1 MEICAWMNNQV
12 YIVVTPFFPSPTS
25 WRGAYCYD
33 FVKALT
39 RALEVKVKD
48 QGEQWK
54 VVVFTEGD
62 GSEYEIEGVKVHTFK
77 TKYLPSNIFPFLF
90 KKFNQQSFLN
100 KVKKV
105 GEGEQWNVDDICVC
119 HAHTAN
125 FTIYAEAMKKT
136 NPKCMTLLH
145 HHDNWSFG
153 YGFGRLR
160 NNSIYRFVQT
170 PLFCRLHKRM
180 YYHVFISK
188 VSRQHFISD
197 AGFEPKRS
205 LILHNG
211 VDENIFKVKVKGE
224 GEQRENDSFVI
235 GCVGNFSDEVKD
247 YPCLFRALK
256 RVKDSGLK
264 FVCRIIGGGELPEEF
279 ARQIEEFDIRDCLE
293 VLPPVCHEA
302 LPDFYR
308 LLDLFVLPSY
318 FEGFGCVYTEAYAC
332 GVPFIG
338 VKDDNGIADLAPD
351 EWLIPPHDDKA
362 LAEKI
367 LSIREMKP
375 LKGEYRIRPL
385 VESFVRELEL

>member
-1 MEICAWMNNQV
+1 MNNQV

-48 QGEQWK
+48 KGEQRK

-62 GSEYEIEGVKVHTFK
+62 GSDYEVSGVKVYTFK
-77 TKYLPSNIFPFLF
+77 TRRLPSNIFPFLF
-90 KKFNQQSFLN
+90 NHYNQRSFL
-100 KVKKV
+100 KKV
-105 GEGEQWNVDDICVC
+105 EDILCSTLSLRPSTCYDSVAVV

-125 FTIYAEAMKKT
+125 FAIYAEAMKKT
-136 NPKCMTLLH
+136 NPKCKTLLH

-160 NNSIYRFVQT
+160 NNRIYRFVQT
-170 PLFCRLHKRM
+170 PLFRKLHKRM
-180 YYHVFISK
+180 DYHVFISK

-224 GEQRENDSFVI
+224 GEQRENDSFDI

-256 RVKDSGLK
+256 RVKDAGLK
-264 FVCRIIGGGELPEEF
+264 FACRIIGGGELPEEF
-279 ARQIEEFDIRDCLE
+279 ARQIDVLGIRDCLE
-293 VLPPVCHEA
+293 FLPAVRHEE
-302 LPDFYR
+302 LPEFYR
-308 LLDLFVLPSY
+308 GLDLFVLPSY

-338 VKDDNGIADLAPD
+338 VKAENGIADLAPD

-367 LSIREMKP
+367 LTIREMLP

-385 VESFVRELEL
+385 VKNFVKELGL